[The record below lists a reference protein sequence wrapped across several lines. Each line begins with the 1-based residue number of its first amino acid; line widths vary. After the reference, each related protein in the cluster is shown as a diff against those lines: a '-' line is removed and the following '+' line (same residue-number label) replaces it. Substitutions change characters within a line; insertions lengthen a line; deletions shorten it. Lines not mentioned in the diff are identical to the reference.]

1 MRFLAVPLLVAAFLP
16 SAAAAQ
22 LIAGEEVI
30 EPSAKQMRQLQAL
43 TPEAVRDAMTI
54 SDDELETVATITS
67 EKVWKSRGKFTDKVR
82 SDNFLR
88 AFIDKSSGAVRYQ
101 LYQEITYSGDWR
113 RITSVNYATPNGPVS
128 TPVASISREVISCDY
143 GLCVYREV
151 VGFDIPSDQLQA
163 IAASYKPGQSK
174 LWRFRFKG
182 QSGLDWEDRLAPAE
196 AAGLLLAVRAHHFE
210 PAD

>member
-1 MRFLAVPLLVAAFLP
+1 MLAFSP
-16 SAAAAQ
+16 SAVIAQ

-30 EPSAKQMRQLQAL
+30 EPSAKQMQQLQAL
-43 TPEAVRDAMTI
+43 TPEGARHALTI
-54 SDDELETVATITS
+54 SDDELETVVNITS

-101 LYQEITYSGDWR
+101 LYQEITYSGEWR
-113 RITSVNYATPNGPVS
+113 RITTVNYATPNGPVS
-128 TPVASISREVISCDY
+128 APVVSIAKDVITCDY
-143 GLCVYREV
+143 GLCVYREA
-151 VGFDIPSDQLQA
+151 VGFDIPAKQLEA
-163 IAASYKPGQSK
+163 IAASYAPGQSR

-196 AAGLLLAVRAHHFE
+196 AAGVLLAVRAYRAE
-210 PAD
+210 QGN